1 MDERYL
7 AHYGVKG
14 MKWGVRRYQNKDGTR
29 TKAGKVRDELRRRAN
44 MAKDTDRVNKIIASL
59 TDDQKRMFYGQ
70 DAGGLD
76 LHAPWIDPEW
86 AKDIHT
92 NLMHR
97 TILKSPDG
105 NDASMIELWQPY
117 RGNGKFN
124 EVTQAAIA
132 TARDYQ
138 GYGYGTKVVQKG
150 LDWFDKFGITRSPT
164 LVWNADKKNEAS
176 IKLAMKNGFRDP
188 KSGELPS
195 DYQKMVDK
203 FKDDYV
209 FLVYDPKLRKSKN

>member
-1 MDERYL
+1 MNERYL

-59 TDDQKRMFYGQ
+59 TDDQKRFLFGEHSM
-70 DAGGLD
+70 DLD
-76 LHAPWIDPEW
+76 SPWIDP
-86 AKDIHT
+86 KQSVPITT

-105 NDASMIELWQPY
+105 KDASVIELWQNY
-117 RGNGKFN
+117 LGDNKF
-124 EVTQAAIA
+124 EDVTQVAIA
-132 TARDYQ
+132 TTRDYQ

-150 LDWFDKFGITRSPT
+150 LDWFDKFGIKNSPM
-164 LVWNADKKNEAS
+164 LMWNANRKNKPS
-176 IKLAMKNGFRDP
+176 INLAMKNGFREP
-188 KSGELPS
+188 EPGELPK
-195 DYQKMVDK
+195 DWEETRQK
-203 FKDDYV
+203 YPNYAY
-209 FLVYDPKLRKSKN
+209 LIYDPRLRQSKN

>member
-29 TKAGKVRDELRRRAN
+29 TKAGKVRNELRRRAN

-59 TDDQKRMFYGQ
+59 TDDQKKFLFGEHET
-70 DAGGLD
+70 DLD
-76 LHAPWIDPEW
+76 SPWINPKQ
-86 AKDIHT
+86 AIPVST

-97 TILKSPDG
+97 TILRSPDG
-105 NDASMIELWQPY
+105 KDASMIELWQDY
-117 RGNGKFN
+117 LGDNKFGDVAQ
-124 EVTQAAIA
+124 VTVA
-132 TARDYQ
+132 TSRDYQ

-150 LDWFDKFGITRSPT
+150 LDWFDKFGITRTPT
-164 LVWNADKKNEAS
+164 MVWNANKKNEPS

-188 KSGELPS
+188 KSGELPP

>member
-59 TDDQKRMFYGQ
+59 TDDQKRFLFGEHET
-70 DAGGLD
+70 DLD
-76 LHAPWIDPEW
+76 SPWINPKQ
-86 AKDIHT
+86 AIPVST

-97 TILKSPDG
+97 TILRSPDG
-105 NDASMIELWQPY
+105 KDASMIELWQNY
-117 RGNGKFN
+117 LGDNKF
-124 EVTQAAIA
+124 EDVTQVAIA
-132 TARDYQ
+132 TSRDYQ

-150 LDWFDKFGITRSPT
+150 LDWFDKFGIKNSPM
-164 LVWNADKKNEAS
+164 LMWNANKKNEAS
-176 IKLAMKNGFRDP
+176 VKLAMKNGFREP
-188 KSGELPS
+188 EPGELPK
-195 DYQKMVDK
+195 DWEETRQKYQN
-203 FKDDYV
+203 YAY
-209 FLVYDPKLRKSKN
+209 LIYDPKLRKSKN